1 MSEPGPASSSSPS
14 AAGWRVVEA
23 AFVVSAPSVDEC
35 PPGDRPEFAFC
46 GRSNVGKSS
55 LLNALTLRR
64 GLARVS
70 RSPGRTQLLNV
81 FDVTLAGP
89 GDARHHVRCVD
100 LPGYGYAAA
109 RREVREGFGPMVEA
123 YLAQRTAL
131 RALVLLVDARR
142 GELGE
147 LDFALLE
154 LATANGRP
162 ALLVATKIDKLGA
175 SERGLLSRR
184 LAETVGARPRD
195 VLLTS
200 ASTHLGISGPHGLA
214 AELAA
219 LSEAAPEPQ

>member
-1 MSEPGPASSSSPS
+1 MSETDPTAPEL
-14 AAGWRVVEA
+14 GWRVVDA
-23 AFVVSAPSVDEC
+23 SFVLSAPSVDEC
-35 PPGDRPEFAFC
+35 PPGDRPEFAFA

-55 LLNALTLRR
+55 LLNAFTMRR

-70 RSPGRTQLLNV
+70 RTPGRTQLLNV

-89 GDARHHVRCVD
+89 ADARHLLRCVD

-131 RALVLLVDARR
+131 RALVVLVDARR
-142 GELGE
+142 GELGD
-147 LDFALLE
+147 LDLALLE
-154 LATANGRP
+154 LATDHGRP
-162 ALLVATKIDKLGA
+162 ALLVATKVDKLGA

-184 LAETVGARPRD
+184 LAETVGARPQD

-200 ASTHLGISGPHGLA
+200 ASTNLGITGPRGLA

-219 LSEAAPEPQ
+219 LCEAAPEPP